1 MNPLAT
7 QRMRDL
13 TDHEKTELHQH
24 CIFCKEP
31 DFILASFPLSLAFD
45 IYCVECRAGYNVTH
59 DTLSWQ
65 LVVEPRQTSQR
76 ALDALTGTGDGSFVM
91 ADATTMLSRIRE
103 DIELALRRFKIDPKD
118 IPAQVR
124 EFERR
129 VRN

>member
-1 MNPLAT
+1 
-7 QRMRDL
+7 MRDL
-13 TDHEKTELHQH
+13 TDDERAELQQH

-31 DFILASFPLSLAFD
+31 DFLLGPVVMDLAFN

-59 DTLSWQ
+59 DTLPWQ
-65 LVVEPRQTSQR
+65 LIVEPRQTSQR

-91 ADATTMLSRIRE
+91 ADVTTMLKRIRE
-103 DIELALRRFKIDPKD
+103 DIDLAISRWKIDPKD

>member
-1 MNPLAT
+1 M
-7 QRMRDL
+7 D
-13 TDHEKTELHQH
+13 
-24 CIFCKEP
+24 
-31 DFILASFPLSLAFD
+31 LAFN